1 MKYITIKEASV
12 KWGITER
19 SVRRYCV
26 EGQVA
31 GAIMVNK
38 HFKIPANAE
47 KPSKKNAEK
56 IRKHKELSSL
66 AKRVIYEEGKNN
78 HFGIYEYIQLNLT
91 YSSNRMASNRLT
103 LGQVME
109 LFRTNKISPTFEP
122 MKVDDLIETINHF
135 ACVRMV
141 IENMT
146 EALTPEFIKKIHY
159 MLYYGTYADRKKAVA
174 KGEYRKDHH
183 KFGIHYTKIPDA
195 VEDLISEY
203 EQNDS
208 PTMEDILDFH
218 VRLEKIRPFEDGN
231 GRVGRIIMM
240 RECLRHG
247 VDPFLIDDKNH
258 TPYNKGI
265 VKWPD
270 DKSLLMDTC
279 LRAQARFQ
287 RKNEICKLM
296 EYCKGPNV

>member
-1 MKYITIKEASV
+1 MKYITIKEASA

-26 EGQVA
+26 EGQVT

-38 HFKIPANAE
+38 HFKIPADAE
-47 KPSKKNAEK
+47 KPNKKNVEK
-56 IRKHKELSSL
+56 IRKHKELNSL

-109 LFRTNKISPTFEP
+109 LFRTNKISPAFEP

-141 IENMT
+141 IEKMT
-146 EALTPEFIKKIHY
+146 EPLTSEFIKKLHHA
-159 MLYYGTYADRKKAVA
+159 LYYGTYADRKKAVI
-174 KGEYRKDHH
+174 KGEYRKNHH
-183 KFGIHYTKIPDA
+183 KFGIHYTKIHD
-195 VEDLISEY
+195 VLEELIYEY
-203 EQNDS
+203 EQNES

-218 VRLEKIRPFEDGN
+218 VRFEKIRPFEDGN

-240 RECLRHG
+240 KECLRHG
-247 VDPFLIDDKNH
+247 IDPFIVDDKNH

-265 VKWPD
+265 ANWPH
-270 DKSLLMDTC
+270 DKTILMDTC
-279 LRAQARFQ
+279 LRAQSRFS
-287 RKNEICKLM
+287 RKKELCKLM
-296 EYCKGPNV
+296 EYCKEIPM